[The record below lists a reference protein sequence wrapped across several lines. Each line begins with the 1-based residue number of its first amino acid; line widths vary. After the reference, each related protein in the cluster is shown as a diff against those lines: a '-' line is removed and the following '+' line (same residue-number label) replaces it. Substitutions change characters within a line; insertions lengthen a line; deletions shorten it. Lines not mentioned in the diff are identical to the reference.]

1 MYKKTMKT
9 KFMMMMAAAAM
20 VLTSCSND
28 EETDNWN
35 GEIRLSSGIEV
46 QTRVTHSLDGNL
58 KNGETVHVWVDD
70 AKDRQTSVTNEN
82 LYQNNSLTVGNSGA
96 LSGETTMYFPQTGNK
111 VNIYALH
118 TNAALT
124 DNNFPGELTHTV
136 ATDQKS
142 SNVPAGRGYQGS
154 DLVFAKVPSV
164 GHTSETV
171 NLPFIH
177 LLSKIEVVLVQGL
190 GSFTI
195 QKVEIVNTLL
205 GAKFTPSKT
214 ADFSVAAAG
223 EITNN
228 NPIEIDCET
237 TIAEDAAKTN
247 TEDGKILNEAIIVP
261 QTLAKD
267 TEFIRITTTAGGV
280 LTYKLPEEKAFAPKT
295 KYRYTITANLSGLTV
310 SSSISTWTEGTGDP
324 NGSATM
330 GN

>member
-1 MYKKTMKT
+1 
-9 KFMMMMAAAAM
+9 MMMMAAAAM
-20 VLTSCSND
+20 VLAACSND
-28 EETDNWN
+28 EESDNWN

-46 QTRVTHSLDGNL
+46 QTRATHSLDGYL

-70 AKDRQTSVTNEN
+70 AKDLQTSVTNEN
-82 LYQNNSLTVGNSGA
+82 LYQNNSLAVGYNGT
-96 LSGETTMYFPQTGNK
+96 LSGGTTMYFPQTGNK

-124 DNNFPGELTHTV
+124 GNNFPGELTHTV

-142 SNVPAGRGYQGS
+142 SNTTAGGGYQGS
-154 DLVFAKVPSV
+154 DLVFTKVTSV

-171 NLPFIH
+171 NLPFTH

-190 GSFTI
+190 GSPTI
-195 QKVEIVNTLL
+195 QKVEIVNTQLE
-205 GAKFTPSKT
+205 AKFTPSKT
-214 ADFSVAAAG
+214 DEFNVAATGDIAATG
-223 EITNN
+223 
-228 NPIEIDCET
+228 NPIVIDNGIT
-237 TIAEDAAKTN
+237 TAENAKTD
-247 TEDGKILNEAIIVP
+247 TEDGKVLNEAIIVP
-261 QTLAKD
+261 QTLAKG

-280 LTYKLPEEKAFAPKT
+280 LTYKLPEEKDFAPKT
-295 KYRYTITANLSGLTV
+295 KYRYTITANLSELTV

>member
-1 MYKKTMKT
+1 MKT

-46 QTRVTHSLDGNL
+46 QTRATHSLDGYL
-58 KNGETVHVWVDD
+58 KSSEIVHVWVDD
-70 AKDRQTSVTNEN
+70 AKDLQTSVTNEN
-82 LYQNNSLTVGNSGA
+82 LYQNNSLTVGINGA
-96 LSGETTMYFPQTGNK
+96 LSGGTTMYFPQTGNK

-136 ATDQKS
+136 ATNQKS
-142 SNVPAGRGYQGS
+142 NNTTAGDGYQGS
-154 DLVFAKVPSV
+154 DLVFAENKGVAR
-164 GHTSETV
+164 TSSTV
-171 NLPFIH
+171 NLAFTH
-177 LLSKIEVVLVQGL
+177 LLSKIEVVLVQGT
-190 GSFTI
+190 GIPSI
-195 QKVEIVNTLL
+195 DKVEIVNTQL

-214 ADFSVAAAG
+214 DDFNVAATGDIAATG
-223 EITNN
+223 
-228 NPIEIDCET
+228 NPIVIDNGIT
-237 TIAEDAAKTN
+237 TAENAKTD
-247 TEDGKILNEAIIVP
+247 TEDGKVLNEAIIVP
-261 QTLAKD
+261 QTLAKG

-280 LTYKLPEEKAFAPKT
+280 LTYKLPEEKDFAPKT
-295 KYRYTITANLSGLTV
+295 KYRYTITANLSELTV

>member
-1 MYKKTMKT
+1 MKT
-9 KFMMMMAAAAM
+9 KFMMMAAAAM

-46 QTRVTHSLDGNL
+46 QTRATHSLDGYL

-70 AKDRQTSVTNEN
+70 AKDLQTDVTNEN
-82 LYQNNSLTVGNSGA
+82 LYQNNSLAVGYNGT
-96 LSGETTMYFPQTGNK
+96 LSGGTTMYFPQTGNK

-124 DNNFPGELTHTV
+124 GNNFPGELTHTV

-142 SNVPAGRGYQGS
+142 SNTTAGGGYQGS
-154 DLVFAKVPSV
+154 DLVFTKVTSV

-171 NLPFIH
+171 NLPFTH

-190 GSFTI
+190 GSPTI
-195 QKVEIVNTLL
+195 QKVEIVNTQLE
-205 GAKFTPSKT
+205 AKFTPSKT
-214 ADFSVAAAG
+214 DEFNVAATGDIAATG
-223 EITNN
+223 
-228 NPIEIDCET
+228 NPIVIDNGIT
-237 TIAEDAAKTN
+237 TAENAKTD
-247 TEDGKILNEAIIVP
+247 TEDGKVLNEAIIVP
-261 QTLAKD
+261 QTLAKG

-280 LTYKLPEEKAFAPKT
+280 LTYKLPEEKDFAPKT
-295 KYRYTITANLSGLTV
+295 KYRYTITANLSELTV

>member
-1 MYKKTMKT
+1 MKT

-28 EETDNWN
+28 DETDNWN

-46 QTRVTHSLDGNL
+46 QTRTTHNLDGYL

-70 AKDRQTSVTNEN
+70 AKDLQTSVTNEN
-82 LYQNNSLTVGNSGA
+82 LYQNNSLAVGNNGT
-96 LSGETTMYFPQTGNK
+96 LSGGTTMYFPQTGNK

-142 SNVPAGRGYQGS
+142 SNTPAGGGYQGS
-154 DLVFAKVPSV
+154 DLVFTKVTSV
-164 GHTSETV
+164 GRTSETV
-171 NLPFIH
+171 NLPFTH

-190 GSFTI
+190 GSPTI
-195 QKVEIVNTLL
+195 QKVEIVNTQLE
-205 GAKFTPSKT
+205 AKFTPSKT
-214 ADFSVAAAG
+214 NKFNVAATGDIAA
-223 EITNN
+223 
-228 NPIEIDCET
+228 NPIEIDNGIT
-237 TIAEDAAKTN
+237 TAENAAKKD